1 MTAAIYAARASLEP
15 LVLEGIQPGGQ
26 LMITSDVENFPG
38 FPEAV
43 AGPELMDVMRKQA
56 ARFGT
61 TFEQANVDGVEL
73 GKDPKII
80 HGEGK
85 TWTCRSL
92 IIATGATARWLDIE
106 SERRLRGHGV
116 SACATCDGFFFRDKV
131 IAVVGGGDTAVEEAT
146 FLTRFGTRVHLIHRR
161 DKLRASKAMQEKA
174 FRNPKLEM
182 VWDSVVEEVLGTAEK
197 GVEGLRLKNVK
208 TGKESRLDCQGLF
221 VAIGHTPN
229 TRVFE
234 GQLEMD
240 ETGYIKTKPFS
251 TRTSLP
257 GVFAAGDVQDKTYR
271 QAVTAAGTGCM
282 AALDAERWLEERMHG

>member
-229 TRVFE
+229 TKVFE